1 MKRLLVLT
9 VLVALSA
16 GAAFLA
22 QRQKRQD
29 LVSANALVDAEAD
42 WQRDLTRVPMHYTRM
57 SDAEEERI
65 GAAIAVHY
73 VEGAGDSNSEQRALE
88 SYVKRVGGRVAAHAH
103 RTLDWRFHIIR
114 DPQLVNA
121 FALPGGHIFIG
132 TGLLD
137 QFRSEDELA
146 FVLAHEIEHVDH
158 YHAAER
164 VQVEARLRH
173 VGLQAIGSLAEIPL
187 SIWQAGY
194 TKDEELE
201 ADREGLRLACIS
213 GYSPQ
218 GAVDLMQ
225 RFAALDHDPVV
236 HASTPTAELKQVTI
250 QGLTEYF
257 RSHPPSSERLQRIQV
272 TIAQDHLQSR
282 PLTPF
287 HLEYEITADGR

>member
-1 MKRLLVLT
+1 MLAALLALT
-9 VLVALSA
+9 A

-29 LVSANALVDAEAD
+29 LVSANALVGAEAD
-42 WQRDLTRVPMHYTRM
+42 WQRDLTRVPMHYTRI

-65 GAAIAVHY
+65 GGAIAQHY
-73 VEGAGDSNSEQRALE
+73 VDGQTESNSEQRALE
-88 SYVKRVGGRVAAHAH
+88 SYVNGVGARVAAHAH
-103 RTLDWRFHIIR
+103 RTLDWQFHVIG

-121 FALPGGHIFIG
+121 FALPGGQIFIG
-132 TGLLD
+132 TGLLEE
-137 QFRSEDELA
+137 FRNEDELA

-158 YHAAER
+158 YHPAER

-173 VGLQAIGSLAEIPL
+173 VGLQAIGTLAEIPL

-201 ADREGLRLACIS
+201 ADREGLRLAFMS

-218 GAVDLMQ
+218 GAVELMQ
-225 RFAALDHDPVV
+225 RFAALDHDHVV
-236 HASTPTAELKQVTI
+236 HASTPPAELKQVTI
-250 QGLTEYF
+250 QGLTDYF

-272 TIAQDHLQSR
+272 TIAQDHLQPR